1 MEENGQIHAPAASPL
16 GKNSGTYCIGD
27 WAEPSRV
34 GVIAFRIV
42 LDDRRTA
49 TFRYSL

>member
-1 MEENGQIHAPAASPL
+1 MEENGRLHDPAVSPP
-16 GKNSGTYCIGD
+16 GKNSGTYWIGGYE
-27 WAEPSRV
+27 EPSRV

-49 TFRYSL
+49 TFRCPF